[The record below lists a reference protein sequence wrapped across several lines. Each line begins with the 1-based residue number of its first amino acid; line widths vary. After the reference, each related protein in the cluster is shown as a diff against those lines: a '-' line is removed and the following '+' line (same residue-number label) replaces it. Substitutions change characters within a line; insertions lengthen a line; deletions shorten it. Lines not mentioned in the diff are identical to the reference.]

1 MFRFKTRFL
10 TGASQSPSFSL
21 REKVAAGRMRV
32 LGFRIRPKRPSSAAP
47 RHLLP
52 GGEGFVS
59 DFAVLLRSLTWILT
73 LAALAPLPF
82 TSAQAPPA
90 ESKRKAENNAK
101 PATVPFEM
109 LASNHMVVNAKLNG
123 KGPFRLIFDLGAPI
137 TLLSNRA
144 SEASGVVKK
153 NAPRSMLFAMRGE
166 AKAQTLDVGELH
178 AKDIPVIVLD
188 HPALTALGGFL
199 GKPLDGIIGFT
210 FFARY
215 KTTIDYQAKTMT
227 FEPVDFEVR
236 NLMKDLPERLAGP
249 KVAKR
254 QVLAPGALFGLLVG
268 HPVGGL
274 TSSGVP
280 IKEVSP
286 GSPAEAAGLKT
297 GDVLTGLDGRWTTT
311 ISDVFAAA
319 SWASPGKAMDV
330 TVLRDGKPLSLKVT
344 PREGL

>member
-1 MFRFKTRFL
+1 MSNRDTCVDSTENLFPRPAWKCSPGRSASVFRRGRSTRSVGDGIP
-10 TGASQSPSFSL
+10 TQSVGTS
-21 REKVAAGRMRV
+21 G
-32 LGFRIRPKRPSSAAP
+32 AP
-47 RHLLP
+47 RARML
-52 GGEGFVS
+52 V
-59 DFAVLLRSLTWILT
+59 LT
-73 LAALAPLPF
+73 LVLAFSTPF

-90 ESKRKAENNAK
+90 EAKKKAAEDSKA
-101 PATVPFEM
+101 ATVPFEM

-144 SEASGVVKK
+144 GEVSGVVKK

-166 AKAQTLDVGELH
+166 GQADTLDVGDLH

-188 HPALTALGGFL
+188 HPALKALGGFF

-227 FEPVDFEVR
+227 FEPVDFEVK

-254 QVLAPGALFGLLVG
+254 QILAPGALFGLDVG

-274 TSSGVP
+274 ESSGVP
-280 IKEVSP
+280 IKAVSE
-286 GSPAEAAGLKT
+286 GSAADAAGLKA
-297 GDVLTGLDGRWTTT
+297 GDILTGLDGRWTTT

-319 SWASPGKAMDV
+319 AWVSPGKPVDV